1 MLKERMNKIAVCVIT
16 FQRIDGLR
24 KLLLSLTETTST
36 ADSTRSPSVVDI
48 FVIDNDP
55 KGSAEALCKHFEKN
69 VIYLHEPQ
77 QGIPFARNA
86 ALEATINNYDYLCFI
101 DDDEWPSSQW
111 LASLTT
117 TIETSRADAVM
128 GPVVPVYPENCPQ
141 WIIKGSFF
149 ERTRR
154 KTGERMDRG
163 ASNNVMLRADFL
175 RRTGLRFNETLR
187 FTGGSDTYFFQ
198 AAIAEKIHIVW
209 CNEAEVFEDIPRHR
223 MTVKWLIQ
231 RSFRA
236 GNTLSLCD
244 QLRDPSLKTKVIRLF
259 KGGGRCILVLLA
271 LPFALFFG
279 QIRLIKLVLAGVKGL
294 GSLAGMIGFRYEEYA
309 PKRLHKNT

>member
-1 MLKERMNKIAVCVIT
+1 MLKARMNKIAVCVIT
-16 FQRIDGLR
+16 FRRIEGLR
-24 KLLLSLTETTST
+24 KLLLALTEITCTTEST
-36 ADSTRSPSVVDI
+36 HSPPVADV

-55 KGSAEALCKHFEKN
+55 EGSAKPLCRHFDKK
-69 VIYLHEPQ
+69 VIYLHEPR
-77 QGIPFARNA
+77 QGIPYARNA
-86 ALEATINNYDYLCFI
+86 ALEATINTYDYLCFI

-111 LASLTT
+111 LSSLIT
-117 TIETSRADAVM
+117 TIEKSRADAVM
-128 GPVVPVYPENCPQ
+128 GPVVPLYPENCPQ
-141 WIIKGSFF
+141 WMIEGGFF

-154 KTGERMDRG
+154 KTGQRMDRG

-209 CNEAEVFEDIPRHR
+209 CNEAEVFEDIPLHR
-223 MTVKWLIQ
+223 MTPKWLIQ

-244 QLRDPSLKTKVIRLF
+244 QLRDPSLKTKMIRLF
-259 KGGGRCILVLLA
+259 KGGGRCMLVLLA
-271 LPFALFFG
+271 LPFALFLG
-279 QIRLIKLVLAGVKGL
+279 QIRLVKLVLTGVKGL
-294 GSLAGMIGFRYEEYA
+294 GSLAGMLGFRYEEYA